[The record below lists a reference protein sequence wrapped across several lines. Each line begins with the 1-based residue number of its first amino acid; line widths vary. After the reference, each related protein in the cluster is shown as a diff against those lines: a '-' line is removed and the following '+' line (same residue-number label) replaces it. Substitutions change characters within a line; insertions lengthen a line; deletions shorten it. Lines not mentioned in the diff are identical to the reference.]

1 MNRRSEPGRDR
12 GNGAAE
18 PLSRGELA
26 PSTLAVHGPLDHAFG
41 ARPSGP
47 VEAPLVLS
55 SAFRFESAEVAERA
69 FAEASSGAADEDPTY
84 IYGRWQN
91 PSVLELERS
100 LAALEGGEAAI
111 ATASG
116 MAAVSGAALGLLQAG
131 DHVVAPRALYGETAR
146 LFRERLP
153 RLGIETTF
161 LDDRSADAYA
171 AAARPSTRLFYIET
185 PTNPTLALTDIRAVA
200 ERARALGAWS
210 AVDSTFATPI
220 CQRPLELGADLVLH
234 SMTKALSGHGDAIG
248 GAVIASRELRD
259 RIADTI
265 VKGLGGVLAPF
276 NAFLVARGLRTLAL
290 RVERACDNALAI
302 ARHLERHPRVR
313 AVHYPGLERHPD
325 HALAAR
331 QMKGFGAILS
341 FELDDHASCRT
352 LLDRVRLVTH
362 AVSLGDVRT
371 LVTHPASTTA
381 STMPAA
387 DRARAGITD
396 GLLRLSVGIEAVDDL
411 LRDLDRA
418 LVA

>member
-1 MNRRSEPGRDR
+1 MNPAGDWD
-12 GNGAAE
+12 
-18 PLSRGELA
+18 LD
-26 PSTLAVHGPLDHAFG
+26 TVAVHGATHG
-41 ARPSGP
+41 RPDVAAASGP
-47 VEAPLVLS
+47 VESPLVLS

-69 FAEASSGAADEDPTY
+69 FSAAAGAPGDDDDPTF

-91 PSVLELERS
+91 PTVMELEKC

-116 MAAVSGAALGLLQAG
+116 MAAVSGAALGLLGSG

-161 LDDRSADAYA
+161 IDDRGADAYA

-210 AVDSTFATPI
+210 VVDSTFATPI
-220 CQRPLELGADLVLH
+220 CQRPLSLGADLVIH

-248 GAVIASRELRD
+248 GAVIGSRALRD
-259 RIADTI
+259 RVADTI

-290 RVERACDNALAI
+290 RVQRACESALAI
-302 ARHLERHPRVR
+302 ARHLERLPGVR

-325 HALAAR
+325 HALAAQ
-331 QMKGFGAILS
+331 QMRGFGAILS
-341 FELDDHASCRT
+341 FELEDHARCREV
-352 LLDRVRLVTH
+352 LDRVRLVTH

-371 LVTHPASTTA
+371 LITHPASTTA
-381 STMPAA
+381 STMPIQ
-387 DRARAGITD
+387 DRTRAGITD
-396 GLLRLSVGIEAVDDL
+396 GLMRLSVGIESVDDL
-411 LRDLDRA
+411 LRDLDQA
-418 LVA
+418 LMA

>member
-1 MNRRSEPGRDR
+1 MRRRRAFDP
-12 GNGAAE
+12 A
-18 PLSRGELA
+18 
-26 PSTLAVHGPLDHAFG
+26 TITVHGPLEDAAH
-41 ARPSGP
+41 ARPTGP

-55 SAFRFESAEVAERA
+55 SAFRFESADAAASA
-69 FAEASSGAADEDPTY
+69 FAAASSGADATDEDPTY

-91 PSVLELERS
+91 PSVLELERT

-161 LDDRSADAYA
+161 IDDRGADAYA
-171 AAARPSTRLFYIET
+171 AAARPSTRLFYLET
-185 PTNPTLALTDIRAVA
+185 PTNPTLALTDIRAVTD
-200 ERARALGAWS
+200 RARALGAWS

-220 CQRPLELGADLVLH
+220 CQRPLELGADLVIH

-248 GAVIASRELRD
+248 GAVISSRALRC

-276 NAFLVARGLRTLAL
+276 NAFLVARGIRTLAL
-290 RVERACDNALAI
+290 RVERACENALVI

-325 HALAAR
+325 HALATR

-341 FELDDHASCRT
+341 FELDDRERCRA

-381 STMPAA
+381 STMPEA

-396 GLLRLSVGIEAVDDL
+396 CLVRLSVGIESVNDL
-411 LRDLDRA
+411 VRDLDQA
-418 LVA
+418 LGA